1 MDKLLNQLISDEKK
15 INQELYT
22 SGSYWKYKNNKTI
35 YQIKKNTL
43 KNFRGI
49 NSGVGTSF
57 ADNLVYDVRNEHNL
71 KGRLVSFFYKIPI
84 IGKIYINQLKTT
96 SKHISNFLKYQSIT
110 FQKDERVKHLIEKY
124 TFNNTTEF
132 GCVQKF
138 TFKKK
143 EYSCTYL
150 EMANRVDEISKHIN
164 FKSIK
169 KYVEIGGGF
178 GANIHFLISNYEN
191 IKKII
196 YIDAVPN
203 LYVGTEYLRTFYKN
217 SIIDYT
223 KTREMKEIKFSNN
236 EELEVFCIP
245 PWQIENLNIEIDHFH
260 NAASFVEM
268 PQNVIENYVKYIR
281 LNKVKTISLVS
292 YDTYDPKTTL
302 NPKILNKF
310 FNNELETYEFP
321 RIINEFGRKNIYL
334 IKK

>member
-1 MDKLLNQLISDEKK
+1 MDKLLNQLISEEKE
-15 INQELYT
+15 INKELYS
-22 SGSYWKYKNNKTI
+22 SGSYWKYKNDKTI
-35 YQIKKNTL
+35 YQIKKKSL

-57 ADNLVYDVRNEHNL
+57 SDNLVYDVRNEHNL
-71 KGRLVSFFYKIPI
+71 KGRMASFFYKLPI
-84 IGKIYINQLKTT
+84 VSKIYGNQLKMT
-96 SKHISNFLKYQSIT
+96 SKHISNLLKYQSII
-110 FQKDERVKHLIEKY
+110 FQKDERVKYLLEKY

-138 TFKKK
+138 TLQNE
-143 EYSCTYL
+143 EYSCLYL
-150 EMANRVDEISKHIN
+150 EMANRVEEISKYIN

-169 KYVEIGGGF
+169 RYLEIGGGF
-178 GANIHFLISNYEN
+178 GANIHFLISNYAN

-196 YIDAVPN
+196 YIDTVPN

-223 KTREMKEIKFSNN
+223 ITKKMKEIKFSNN
-236 EELEVFCIP
+236 EELEIFCIP

-268 PQNVIENYVKYIR
+268 PQKVVENYVKYIH
-281 LNKVKTISLVS
+281 LNKAKTISLVS
-292 YDTYDPKTTL
+292 YGSYDPKTTFD
-302 NPKILNKF
+302 PKMLNKF

-321 RIINEFGRKNIYL
+321 RIINDFGKKNIYL